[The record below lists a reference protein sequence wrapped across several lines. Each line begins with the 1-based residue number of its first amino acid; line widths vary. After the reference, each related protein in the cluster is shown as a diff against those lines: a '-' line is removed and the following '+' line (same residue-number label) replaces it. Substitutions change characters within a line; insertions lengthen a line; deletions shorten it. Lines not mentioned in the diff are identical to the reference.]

1 MLKNISLTIDIMT
14 VDEAKE
20 AYQEF
25 EKVINEHY
33 EKNGIHNAKYLRE
46 FDLVLERH
54 NPELNY
60 IQKIG
65 REKFDKL
72 SESWMNLMY
81 LNNLDSSYYNQKID
95 VHMILTGREK

>member
-14 VDEAKE
+14 VDEARE

-25 EKVINEHY
+25 KKVINEHY
-33 EKNGIHNAKYLRE
+33 EKNGFHNVKYLRE
-46 FDLVLERH
+46 FDLMLEKH
-54 NPELNY
+54 IVELNY

-72 SESWMNLMY
+72 SDSWINLIH
-81 LNNLDSSYYNQKID
+81 LTELDSSYYNQKID